1 MVELIYFT
9 FKVPYSFKLQAEDSF
24 RAPGRFLRLPHR
36 VVFRVA
42 ERKIHDRDCLFVELY
57 ASECIFNLDSLTVTF
72 KSKILST
79 FNPKSNA
86 IKFLR

>member
-42 ERKIHDRDCLFVELY
+42 ERKTSKIHDRVSVCGIVY
-57 ASECIFNLDSLTVTF
+57 KRVHI
-72 KSKILST
+72 
-79 FNPKSNA
+79 
-86 IKFLR
+86 